1 MTMSGNRQPLPP
13 TWTLA
18 RLYEDQNQLMDALAA
33 YELIRKSTP
42 DPQVDE
48 AIERLLHKILIE
60 SNAQY
65 DPIIDQIFSPDDKIK
80 FRIAPEEICEA
91 YDKAKSQVTLRPVDD
106 DILSEDEEDDIQ
118 IILPRETYT
127 ETPQPQ
133 IQKPAPVSTPIQTTA
148 STSTSDI
155 DQEELMRHIITAKEN
170 LGEEMSTAEKKAVY
184 DMSVIQLIDLFQSF
198 LGNERKIT
206 ELKIRDL
213 IEFWQDIQ
221 LEYGNES

>member
-1 MTMSGNRQPLPP
+1 MTMSGNRQALPP

-18 RLYEDQNQLMDALAA
+18 RLYEDQLQYMDALAA
-33 YELIRKSTP
+33 YELIRKSNP

-65 DPIIDQIFSPDDKIK
+65 DPIIDQIFSPEDKVK
-80 FRIAPEEICEA
+80 FRIAPAEIVEA
-91 YDKAKSQVTLRPVDD
+91 YDKAKSHVSLKPVDD
-106 DILSEDEEDDIQ
+106 DILTEDEEEIT
-118 IILPRETYT
+118 ISIPGETYKDFAEKQAHT
-127 ETPQPQ
+127 
-133 IQKPAPVSTPIQTTA
+133 
-148 STSTSDI
+148 I

-170 LGEEMSTAEKKAVY
+170 LGEEMTVAEKKAIY
-184 DMSVIQLIDLFQSF
+184 DMSVIQLIDLFQAF
-198 LGNERKIT
+198 LGTDRKIT